1 MAYILKACYF
11 LQADNLVTDLLSVFC
26 LLMLAKVDLR
36 ALCAFCLASERSVTS
51 HFSTGN
57 FKMKHRLINN
67 DTRNKDNLDQTL
79 GICHGKLE
87 DAH

>member
-1 MAYILKACYF
+1 
-11 LQADNLVTDLLSVFC
+11 
-26 LLMLAKVDLR
+26 
-36 ALCAFCLASERSVTS
+36 
-51 HFSTGN
+51 
-57 FKMKHRLINN
+57 MKHRLIND